1 MKSFF
6 VLLLVLTCA
15 ISSAAQTPIT
25 VPATG
30 EYRAAA
36 GESAETA
43 KQLALAEAR
52 RNVLREAAS
61 RLQGTSEVKALS
73 LKPTQVEALLPAVVE
88 FAQESTR
95 AEGTTHRASLAIT
108 LTVPQVALRLKQL
121 RNDQAATAAMMDA
134 WKQSEDSYRQ
144 LEQLRGSN
152 GTKAKEQELLLARID
167 VNRTLANVYAA
178 LAKTEESPASAR
190 IASEKELPRAQ
201 QLAETALTKGLGF
214 PETHIAKGDVLMADD
229 EPEQAEA
236 AYRKGLGLT
245 PASVSAHIKLAEAL
259 RVQDKIPDAIAELRE
274 ALRIDPN
281 SPGAHTDLGFILGSE
296 QNDGAGAIAEYKEA
310 IRIDRD
316 FIEAHNHLAIAL
328 ARSGKIPDSV
338 TEFRELV
345 RIDPD
350 SVLGYYNL
358 GIALADMDL
367 DDESAEAF
375 RQAVRI
381 NPNHYNAR
389 FNLGELF
396 RLEGKYDEAVKQ
408 FKEYIRL
415 APNNPNSQ
423 RNLRRAREFV
433 QTHENPQ

>member
-1 MKSFF
+1 MKSLF
-6 VLLLVLTCA
+6 VLIFILT
-15 ISSAAQTPIT
+15 AAQAPVS

-30 EYRAAA
+30 EYQAAA
-36 GESAETA
+36 TENAETA
-43 KQLALAEAR
+43 KQLALADAR
-52 RNVLREAAS
+52 RNALREAVT
-61 RLQGTSEVKALS
+61 RLQSTAEVKGLS
-73 LKPTQVEALLPAVVE
+73 LKPNQIDALLPAVVE
-88 FAQESTR
+88 FVQESTR
-95 AEGTTHRASLAIT
+95 TQGTLYRASLT
-108 LTVPQVALRLKQL
+108 LNLNVAQVARRLDQL
-121 RNDQAATAAMMDA
+121 RKDQSATADMMNA
-134 WKQSEDSYRQ
+134 WKQTVEAYRQ
-144 LEQLRGSN
+144 LDQLRGSN
-152 GTKAKEQELLLARID
+152 GAKAKEQDLLLTRLDVDRI
-167 VNRTLANVYAA
+167 VAQVYAA

-190 IASEKELPRAQ
+190 VTSEKELERAQ
-201 QLAETALTKGLGF
+201 QLAETALVKGAAF
-214 PETHIAKGDVLMADD
+214 PETHLALGDALMAND
-229 EPEQAEA
+229 EVVEAEA
-236 AYRKGLGLT
+236 AYRKGLALNA
-245 PASVSAHIKLAEAL
+245 ASPLVHIKLAESL

-281 SPGAHTDLGFILGSE
+281 SPGAHTDLGFIMGSE
-296 QNDGAGAIAEYKEA
+296 QNDAAGAIAEYKEA
-310 IRIDRD
+310 IKIDPD

-338 TEFRELV
+338 AEFRELV

-350 SVLGYYNL
+350 SVLGYYNM

-367 DDESAEAF
+367 DEESAEAF